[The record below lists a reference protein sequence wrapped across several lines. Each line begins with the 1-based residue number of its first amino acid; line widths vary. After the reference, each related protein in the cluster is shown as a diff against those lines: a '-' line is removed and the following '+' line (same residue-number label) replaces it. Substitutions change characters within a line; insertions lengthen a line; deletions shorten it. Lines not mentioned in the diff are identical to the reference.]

1 MARKQKLRVVALGGL
16 NEIGKNMYIYECG
29 NDILVVDSGMAFP
42 DDDMLGIDLVI
53 PDITYLIK
61 NKQKVRAVV
70 LTHGHEDHI
79 GGLPYLL
86 KELNVPVYGTR
97 LTLGLVECKLKE
109 HGLLSTSQLICV
121 HQGDKVKI
129 GNFTVEFIHS
139 NHSIPDAVMLAITT
153 STGTV
158 IHTGDFKIDPTPISG
173 SMIDLGRLGELGK
186 KGVLALFSDSTN
198 VENPGYTLSESKVGI
213 TFDEIFSNYKKNRII
228 VATFASNVHRIQQL
242 INSAVKY
249 GRKLAVSGRS
259 MENIVEVASLLGYI
273 KMPKGTLI
281 SIDDIKKYKPHQL
294 VICTTG
300 SQGEP
305 MSALSRMSTSEHRKV
320 EIVKGDLIVISANP
334 IPGNETSVSKV
345 VDELFK
351 RGAEVIYES
360 SNAIHVSGH
369 ACQEELKII
378 LGITKPKFFVPMHG
392 EYRHLI
398 QHARLGE
405 QMGVEPDNIFVM
417 GIGQMLEF
425 TNDSAKLVS
434 TVPSG
439 RILVDGLGVGDV
451 GNIVL
456 RDRQHLA
463 QDGLIVIVISI
474 SAETGTLAASP
485 DIISRGFVYVRESEE
500 LMDEIRDVVTKSF
513 NDAKASGINDWS
525 TLKLKVKH
533 SLSSFLYTRTK
544 RSPMLLPV
552 IVEV

>member
-1 MARKQKLRVVALGGL
+1 G
-16 NEIGKNMYIYECG
+16 
-29 NDILVVDSGMAFP
+29 S
-42 DDDMLGIDLVI
+42 
-53 PDITYLIK
+53 
-61 NKQKVRAVV
+61 
-70 LTHGHEDHI
+70 
-79 GGLPYLL
+79 LPYLL
-86 KELNVPVYGTR
+86 KEINVPVYGTR

-109 HGLLSTSQLICV
+109 HGILSTSELICV
-121 HQGDKVKI
+121 HQGDKIKI
-129 GNFTVEFIHS
+129 GNFGIEFIHS
-139 NHSIPDAVMLAITT
+139 NHSIPDAVMLAI
-153 STGTV
+153 STPVGTV

-186 KGVLALFSDSTN
+186 KGVLALLSDSTN
-198 VENPGYTLSESKVGI
+198 VENPGYTLSESKVGV
-213 TFDEIFSNYKKNRII
+213 TFDEIFANHKNSRII

-242 INSAVKY
+242 INSTVKY

-273 KMPKGTLI
+273 DIPKGTLI
-281 SIDDIKKYKPHQL
+281 SIDEIKKYQPHQL

-300 SQGEP
+300 SQGEA
-305 MSALSRMSTSEHRKV
+305 MSALTRMSTSDHKKV

-345 VDELFK
+345 VDDLFK
-351 RGAEVIYES
+351 RGAEVFYES

-378 LGITKPKFFVPMHG
+378 LGITKPKYFVPMHG

-398 QHARLGE
+398 QHANLGE
-405 QMGVEPDNIFVM
+405 QMGVNPDNVFVM

-425 TNDSAKLVS
+425 SADEAKLVS

-463 QDGLIVIVISI
+463 QDGLIVIVISV
-474 SAETGTLAASP
+474 SQESGTILGSP
-485 DIISRGFVYVRESEE
+485 DVISRGFVYVRESEE
-500 LMDEIRDVVTKSF
+500 LMDEIREVVAKAF
-513 NDAKASGINDWS
+513 RDAKESGVHDWS
-525 TLKLKVKH
+525 SLKLKVKQ
-533 SLSSFLYTRTK
+533 SLSSYLYSKTK
-544 RSPMLLPV
+544 RSPMLLPI